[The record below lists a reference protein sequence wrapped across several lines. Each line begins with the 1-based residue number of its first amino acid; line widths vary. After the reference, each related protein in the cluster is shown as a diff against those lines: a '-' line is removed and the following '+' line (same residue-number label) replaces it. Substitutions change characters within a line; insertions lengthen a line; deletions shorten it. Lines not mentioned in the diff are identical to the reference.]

1 MNDHISTGGEM
12 SNETGKKQRLLIVD
26 DSRVIRVTARKIL
39 QDHFE
44 TVEAVDGENAWELLN
59 NAGPFSLIVSDLT
72 MPNLDGFGLLERIRN
87 ANLPQIK
94 NLPVIIITG
103 ANDSETIKERATQAG
118 ATDFIGKPFDSVHL
132 LARTQAHAS
141 AHTTTQTLAKENIGL
156 EEQVLT
162 DPLTGLANEEA
173 FMDRGYQQLSY
184 AVRHKTSL
192 AVFRVEI
199 DDFSDLFKQHGKNI
213 SKSIIKSVATVL
225 QSGIRHE
232 DMAARVGTARF
243 TLLLPGMN
251 TTGIRN
257 LADRINRDISS
268 RILKQGEN
276 RIRYTVSIGVAAP
289 EIRRDTRFDELLSI
303 ADSRLAYATAQG
315 GNQVILDGSAPTLQ
329 NQTPAR
335 ETAPLLLDE
344 TITEMISQSVEAE
357 IHGKDINIARTGP
370 QTEDEA
376 IRLNE
381 VPAVESRATQES
393 DDIPGMF
400 AGPVPELIIPSLDS
414 VTIQADGQIETVTG
428 RSAFTF
434 DHEAAEEENIVITAP
449 FNMHGSPEEVPSV
462 TKPAEKP
469 ATNDATPEA
478 DSPAEVRTN
487 TYSNGDENAVPGIT
501 STTLPAETD
510 ETVATARPG
519 IFRRLLS
526 FLFRRS
532 R

>member
-59 NAGPFSLIVSDLT
+59 DADPFSLVVSDLT
-72 MPNLDGFGLLERIRN
+72 MPNLDGFGLLERIRS
-87 ANLPQIK
+87 AHLPQIK

-103 ANDSETIKERATQAG
+103 ANDSESIKERATQAG

-141 AHTTTQTLAKENIGL
+141 AHTTSQALTEENIGL

-173 FMDRGYQQLSY
+173 FMDRGYEQLSY
-184 AVRHKTSL
+184 AVRHKTSM

-199 DDFSDLFKQHGKNI
+199 DDFSELFKQHGKDI
-213 SKSIIKSVATVL
+213 SESIIKSVATVL
-225 QSGIRHE
+225 LSGIRQE
-232 DMAARVGTARF
+232 DMAARLGTARF

-289 EIRRDTRFDELLSI
+289 GIRRDTRFDELLSI
-303 ADSRLAYATAQG
+303 ADSRLVYATAQG
-315 GNQVILDGSAPTLQ
+315 GNQVVLDSSAP
-329 NQTPAR
+329 AH
-335 ETAPLLLDE
+335 ETAPVLLDE

-357 IHGKDINIARTGP
+357 IHGEDINIARTGP

-376 IRLNE
+376 MTLDE
-381 VPAVESRATQES
+381 VPAVESRSTQEP

-414 VTIQADGQIETVTG
+414 VTLQTDGQTETVTG
-428 RSAFTF
+428 RAAFTF

-449 FNMHGSPEEVPSV
+449 CGIYDSSEPP
-462 TKPAEKP
+462 PA
-469 ATNDATPEA
+469 ATDASADTGICSNSDEQDAPDAAGTPLL
-478 DSPAEVRTN
+478 AEM
-487 TYSNGDENAVPGIT
+487 
-501 STTLPAETD
+501 D